1 MTANPARAAAAVRA
15 QTVRRVTLVLG
26 TSAGGVGTHARMLA
40 AGLAG
45 RGIAVSVAAPLSA
58 DARFSFSAL
67 PGVSYSAV
75 EISDRPRAGDLAG
88 IARLRTLL
96 LRPGDDGPYG
106 PSLDEGGDRLPEASS
121 GGGSRGGGDVVHA
134 HGMRAGALTVLALS
148 LCRGGGRPRVVV
160 TVHNAPPG
168 KLVSGFVYRSLER
181 VVARG
186 ADLVL
191 CVSPDL
197 EVRMHA
203 AGARAVGRAV
213 IAAPAACPVPADS
226 PGGQGGDETAF
237 QQADGSSGG
246 VRPPGRPVVFA
257 AGRLAAQKGFAV
269 LLEAASGWRDLEPM
283 PLVVIAGDGPLAEEL
298 RARAA
303 ALGAAAV
310 FLGHR
315 DDVPARLAAAGV
327 FVLPSFWEGQPLVL
341 QEALRAGV
349 PIVATRVG
357 GIPDLTGEDAALLVP
372 PGDARALAAA
382 VRAVLTDQAL
392 AARLRTAARAR
403 AAALPQAGD
412 AVTAV
417 LAAYAAVIR

>member
-75 EISDRPRAGDLAG
+75 EVSDRPRAGDLAG

-106 PSLDEGGDRLPEASS
+106 PSLDEGADCLPVAGS
-121 GGGSRGGGDVVHA
+121 GGSRGGCDVVHA

-148 LCRGGGRPRVVV
+148 LCRGGRRPRVVV

-168 KLVSGFVYRSLER
+168 ELVSGFVYRSLER

-197 EVRMHA
+197 EVRMRR

-226 PGGQGGDETAF
+226 PDCLAGDETAF
-237 QQADGSSGG
+237 QPAGASSGG

-283 PLVVIAGDGPLAEEL
+283 PLVVIAGDGPLAGEL

-303 ALGAAAV
+303 ALGAAVV

-315 DDVPARLAAAGV
+315 DDVPARLAGAGV

-341 QEALRAGV
+341 QEALRAGA
-349 PIVATRVG
+349 PIVATRAG

-417 LAAYAAVIR
+417 LAAYAAMIR